1 MSRCMLTSSHF
12 RSRTDKYPCRQMASL
27 DHNGLILPL
36 ESEFFCPC
44 SSSITVTS
52 WMSAVTG
59 LLIVCST
66 VSSGADK
73 KKTSKLRAFGLCE
86 WSSSMTGELPFTK
99 SWWCGKC
106 FHLMT
111 SSWPVYPLYTTYV
124 AWRMKML
131 LLQWL
136 LHVIMIHCRYITN
149 ITQPY
154 FGHIFLKLYDS
165 GQ

>member
-1 MSRCMLTSSHF
+1 MSPDGVIWPQWVDTTTWIGILLSMFIWHYSDVMNERGGALNHRPLDSLFNRFF
-12 RSRTDKYPCRQMASL
+12 RSRS
-27 DHNGLILPL
+27 
-36 ESEFFCPC
+36 
-44 SSSITVTS
+44 
-52 WMSAVTG
+52 
-59 LLIVCST
+59 
-66 VSSGADK
+66 

-136 LHVIMIHCRYITN
+136 LYVIMIHCRYITN
-149 ITQPY
+149 ITQPH